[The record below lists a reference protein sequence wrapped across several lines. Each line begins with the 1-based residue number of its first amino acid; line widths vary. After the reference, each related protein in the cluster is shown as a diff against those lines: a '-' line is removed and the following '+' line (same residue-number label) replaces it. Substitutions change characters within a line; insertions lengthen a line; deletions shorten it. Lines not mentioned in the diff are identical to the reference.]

1 MLELNQISKMDRF
14 VIKNNKR
21 NYQEIEETEDNLSN
35 EQSIIAKP
43 KFKYLFGEFYKLVSI
58 NGSKLSALC
67 QNCPKVISGSTT
79 SSSGNLLSHIKHKH
93 STLISK
99 VNNAR
104 QNKGQT
110 SAQIKMHD
118 VCTKN
123 VSKEKMTLNSAN
135 LKTKMDMDN

>member
-1 MLELNQISKMDRF
+1 MDRF

-79 SSSGNLLSHIKHKH
+79 SSSGNLLSHIK
-93 STLISK
+93 
-99 VNNAR
+99 VR
-104 QNKGQT
+104 
-110 SAQIKMHD
+110 
-118 VCTKN
+118 
-123 VSKEKMTLNSAN
+123 
-135 LKTKMDMDN
+135 